1 MPGFAAQVCINV
13 SQFRSTDVP
22 KLSSEYG
29 RVDMV
34 CDHEWL
40 IFLFEFSDQYI
51 SILLTYLVGAH

>member
-1 MPGFAAQVCINV
+1 MYQI
-13 SQFRSTDVP
+13 QHFRSTDVP

-29 RVDMV
+29 RADMV

-51 SILLTYLVGAH
+51 NILLTYLVGAH